1 MGQHTV
7 RGVWAGAIL
16 AGLLGMAGPRAA
28 EACGGCFA
36 PPNAVQVVTD
46 HRMVLSLSTERTVLW
61 DQFRYSGRPADFSWI
76 LPIRNGP
83 SVQIEVGDNRFLQAL
98 DNLTAPVLNPPPRP
112 RRPVCEEDVDA
123 DFSRGSFADAGASP
137 APGGVEVLGE
147 SVVGPYMT
155 ATIRGED
162 PMALREWLRGNG
174 YSVPA
179 AIEPIIDHY
188 VALRMDFVALKLR
201 PGEGIDR
208 MSPVRITT
216 PGYSPSLPLRMIA
229 AGTADK
235 VGLLLMIVAQSRIE
249 AMNFPNGE
257 ILPEQL
263 VWDFNA
269 PTVPAQDFQRA
280 FDALNLQSGG
290 RLWLTESAGAQS
302 RWTVE
307 RAVQSVRCGPSG
319 GPGGCGVG
327 GPGVVGDDAQVA
339 FHTLGTQATVTR
351 LRADLAAITL
361 DRDLLLAASDR
372 PEHSRVHRYG
382 VVRNRPP
389 EFPPCGSE
397 RSSSSAFVRCSVG
410 AVPGAGP
417 QWPAGLAVV
426 AGLAGMVALGRRRS
440 RRADA

>member
-1 MGQHTV
+1 V
-7 RGVWAGAIL
+7 VAVL
-16 AGLLGMAGPRAA
+16 AGLLGMVAPQVV

-46 HRMVLSLSTERTVLW
+46 HRMVLSLSATRTVLW

-83 SVQIEVGDNRFLQAL
+83 EVRIEVGDNRFLQAL

-112 RRPVCEEDVDA
+112 QRPFCDEDA
-123 DFSRGSFADAGASP
+123 DRFLAGGSGGADSGVA
-137 APGGVEVLGE
+137 APGGVQVLGE

-179 AIEPIIDHY
+179 AVEPIIDHY

-216 PGYSPSLPLRMIA
+216 PGYSPTLPLRMIA

-235 VGLLLMIVAQSRIE
+235 VGLLLMVIAQGRIE

-257 ILPEQL
+257 IDSAQL
-263 VWDFNA
+263 VWDFDA
-269 PTVPAQDFQRA
+269 PTLPAQDFQRA
-280 FDALNLQSGG
+280 FDTLNRASGG
-290 RLWLTESAGAQS
+290 RLWLTESAAAQD
-302 RWTVE
+302 RWQVE
-307 RAVQSVRCGPSG
+307 RAVQTVGCGPQG

-327 GPGVVGDDAQVA
+327 GPGVTGDDAQVA
-339 FHTLGTQATVTR
+339 FDTIGSQATVTR
-351 LRADLAAITL
+351 IRADLAAITL
-361 DRDLLLAASDR
+361 DRDLQLAASDR
-372 PEHSRVHRYG
+372 ADRARTYSYG

-397 RSSSSAFVRCSVG
+397 RSSSSAIVRCSVG
-410 AVPGAGP
+410 PAAGAGHA
-417 QWPAGLAVV
+417 WPGGIAVLV
-426 AGLAGMVALGRRRS
+426 GLAGVVAVAQRRRS
-440 RRADA
+440 REK